1 MRQANGELSGVYSEW
16 RRQLLGS
23 LAHTEAF
30 LDFGEDGEIADQ
42 ARAPAWPG

>member
-30 LDFGEDGEIADQ
+30 LDFGEIADQ